1 MNPMAELASNYSLA
15 VSSNTSSSCEM
26 RFLSL
31 SRPSV
36 AFLTSTLYFSTEIS
50 HSHGVGV
57 AAAAA
62 AAGSDRVNPLLQ
74 YQQLPKF
81 HDLKLSDY
89 EPGMEVA
96 LKNTSNDFRQHENKL
111 KAPNATI
118 NYSNVIEELEKIQ
131 APLTFSWG
139 IIGHLMSVQ
148 NNDELRKIHDL
159 IQPSVVKFNQEL
171 GQNKVLYDC
180 LLTLRNK
187 QELWDSLDEAQQ
199 RIVNCSLRDMQKS
212 GVGLSTPERAVFN
225 QFQLEVS
232 ELKTR
237 FGNNVL
243 DSTKAFTLNLTSR
256 DDVEGLPGSAKA
268 LLAQQAVR
276 GGFPN
281 VRFRISPFPSV

>member
-1 MNPMAELASNYSLA
+1 
-15 VSSNTSSSCEM
+15 M
-26 RFLSL
+26 RFLAL

-36 AFLTSTLYFSTEIS
+36 ALLTSSTLFFSSE
-50 HSHGVGV
+50 V
-57 AAAAA
+57 AAS
-62 AAGSDRVNPLLQ
+62 AGSPDRVNPLLQ
-74 YQQLPKF
+74 FRQLPKF
-81 HDLKLSDY
+81 QDLQLTDY

-96 LKNTSNDFRQHENKL
+96 LKKTTNDFRQHENKL
-111 KAPNATI
+111 KASNATI
-118 NYSNVIEELEKIQ
+118 NYSTVVEELEKIQ

-139 IIGHLMSVQ
+139 VIGHLMGVQ
-148 NNDELRKIHDL
+148 NNDELRKIHDVV
-159 IQPSVVKFNQEL
+159 QPSVVKFNQEL

-187 QELWDSLDEAQQ
+187 QELWDRLDEAQQ

-243 DSTKAFTLNLTSR
+243 DSTKAFTLNLTSPT
-256 DDVEGLPGSAKA
+256 DVEGLPGSAKA

-281 VRFRISPFPSV
+281 VRSLCPPIPDSP

>member
-1 MNPMAELASNYSLA
+1 
-15 VSSNTSSSCEM
+15 M
-26 RFLSL
+26 RFLSF

-50 HSHGVGV
+50 HSHGVG
-57 AAAAA
+57 AAATAA
-62 AAGSDRVNPLLQ
+62 ARVNPLLEH
-74 YQQLPKF
+74 QQLPKF
-81 HDLKLSDY
+81 QDLKLSDY
-89 EPGMEVA
+89 EPGMEA
-96 LKNTSNDFRQHENKL
+96 TLKSTTTDFRQHENKL

-139 IIGHLMSVQ
+139 VVGHLMSVQ
-148 NNDELRKIHDL
+148 NNDDLRKIHDV

-171 GQNKVLYDC
+171 GQNKVIYDC

-212 GVGLSTPERAVFN
+212 GVGLSAPERAVFN

-243 DSTKAFTLNLTSR
+243 DSTKAFTLNLTSPT
-256 DDVEGLPGSAKA
+256 DVEGLPGSAKA

-281 VRFRISPFPSV
+281 VLLLSLSHP